1 MNLHLKMALFLLSMT
16 LVVPA
21 TPSIAFGQTKS
32 AADVFREANEFFQAG
47 LYKKAIRAYKQS
59 VALDPDFKEA
69 WYNLGVSYGRKKK
82 FKEEVSAYEKAL
94 ALDPKYSRAVFN
106 LAIALEDSGDLP
118 GAVKTYDAFL
128 SNASSERDMADAFVN
143 VGILYTRSGRYEDAI
158 RSYEEAI
165 KRDPDL
171 ADASYNLG
179 LTHAKLATSTTDETQ
194 RKEHIKQQIEAYQTA
209 IKQRPGHHKA
219 WYNLADAYHKLGE
232 TDLEIDVYQQAIR
245 IRANYPQALY
255 NLAYALDEK
264 GDKKQ
269 ALETWKAYVKTA
281 SGKSSE
287 EAFLKTAQSEV
298 DRLSKILLQD
308 E

>member
-1 MNLHLKMALFLLSMT
+1 MRWPNQVRSGKRSGRVLSGRAL
-16 LVVPA
+16 
-21 TPSIAFGQTKS
+21 Q
-32 AADVFREANEFFQAG
+32 EAIQ
-47 LYKKAIRAYKQS
+47 YKQS

-118 GAVKTYDAFL
+118 GAVKTYEAFL

-209 IKQRPGHHKA
+209 IKQRPG
-219 WYNLADAYHKLGE
+219 LQGLVQSCGCLSGE
-232 TDLEIDVYQQAIR
+232 TDLEIDAYQQAIR
-245 IRANYPQALY
+245 IRANYLRRCTTW
-255 NLAYALDEK
+255 LMLSM
-264 GDKKQ
+264 KK
-269 ALETWKAYVKTA
+269 ETKSRLWKP
-281 SGKSSE
+281 G
-287 EAFLKTAQSEV
+287 
-298 DRLSKILLQD
+298 RRM
-308 E
+308 

>member
-1 MNLHLKMALFLLSMT
+1 MNPLVKIILFSITLSIS
-16 LVVPA
+16 VP
-21 TPSIAFGQTKS
+21 IAPEWAMGQTKS

-59 VALDPDFKEA
+59 VAIDPDFKEA

-82 FKEEVSAYEKAL
+82 FKEEVSAYQKAL

-118 GAVKTYDAFL
+118 GAIQTYEAFL
-128 SNASSERDMADAFVN
+128 KNAGSERDMADAFVN
-143 VGILYTRSGRYEDAI
+143 VGILYTRTGRYEEAI
-158 RSYEEAI
+158 QSYEEAI

-179 LTHAKLATSTTDETQ
+179 LTYAKKAASVTGEESQKKHLNNQ
-194 RKEHIKQQIEAYQTA
+194 VEAYKTA

-232 TDLEIDVYQQAIR
+232 TDLEIDAYEQAIR
-245 IRANYPQALY
+245 IRSNYPQALY

-264 GDKKQ
+264 GEKEK
-269 ALETWKAYVKTA
+269 ALEAWKSYVKVAEGRET
-281 SGKSSE
+281 E
-287 EAFLKTAQSEV
+287 EAFLKTARAEV
-298 DRLSKILLQD
+298 ERLSKIVLQGK
-308 E
+308 